1 MVKSEIIVCKGNIIN
16 LFIFFIERLT
26 LVAAQNYI
34 MQPGE
39 GGDKHLGYKLIK
51 LAIKMALQAEI
62 VKTTFVFPVVSIEFS
77 PLSTVELTINHPSLN
92 FMHSVNYIN

>member
-51 LAIKMALQAEI
+51 LAIQIALL
-62 VKTTFVFPVVSIEFS
+62 VP
-77 PLSTVELTINHPSLN
+77 
-92 FMHSVNYIN
+92 